1 MKYAQFVMESSSF
14 SNLNATSRNK
24 WSCTELQISYSDTDK
39 VDSFFHRW
47 FVSQS
52 VNQEQPLSKLSP
64 FLIYKA
70 IKTAIGTVK
79 DIKCL
84 RSDLIIQVTTASQSR
99 TVNKLGNLAGWPVTT
114 SPHRT
119 LNTCKGVIK
128 CALLTDCYRDGMLK
142 ELEPQGVTDI
152 VNISVKDDSG
162 GSRNTN
168 TFIITF
174 RTPTTPQPITVGYL
188 RVPVSIYIPDPVRC
202 YKCQKFGH
210 GKTPEEEGR
219 RAKCGQTGH
228 RSDQCT
234 IQTKCAN
241 CSGDHSSFSKDC
253 PKWVFEKRVQQV
265 KAERGIAFIEAH
277 RVVTA
282 ESNGRPVQG
291 SCTAA
296 AVVGSNKSGPTLASW
311 SAATQTDLT

>member
-1 MKYAQFVMESSSF
+1 MV
-14 SNLNATSRNK
+14 
-24 WSCTELQISYSDTDK
+24 
-39 VDSFFHRW
+39 
-47 FVSQS
+47 
-52 VNQEQPLSKLSP
+52 
-64 FLIYKA
+64 
-70 IKTAIGTVK
+70 
-79 DIKCL
+79 
-84 RSDLIIQVTTASQSR
+84 
-99 TVNKLGNLAGWPVTT
+99 
-114 SPHRT
+114 
-119 LNTCKGVIK
+119 
-128 CALLTDCYRDGMLK
+128 
-142 ELEPQGVTDI
+142 
-152 VNISVKDDSG
+152 
-162 GSRNTN
+162 
-168 TFIITF
+168 
-174 RTPTTPQPITVGYL
+174 
-188 RVPVSIYIPDPVRC
+188 
-202 YKCQKFGH
+202 
-210 GKTPEEEGR
+210 KTPEEEGR

>member
-1 MKYAQFVMESSSF
+1 VKYAQFVMESSSF

-64 FLIYKA
+64 CLIYKA

-128 CALLTDCYRDGMLK
+128 CAPLTDCDRDGMLT

-210 GKTPEEEGR
+210 GKN
-219 RAKCGQTGH
+219 A
-228 RSDQCT
+228 
-234 IQTKCAN
+234 
-241 CSGDHSSFSKDC
+241 
-253 PKWVFEKRVQQV
+253 
-265 KAERGIAFIEAH
+265 
-277 RVVTA
+277 
-282 ESNGRPVQG
+282 
-291 SCTAA
+291 
-296 AVVGSNKSGPTLASW
+296 
-311 SAATQTDLT
+311 